1 MLASFN
7 YYPSIP
13 ALLLAATVT
22 IVTIVAIRRRGV
34 LMSMGASALV
44 GAISGAMAALAGSG
58 DMRELTAIPFALL
71 GGGAAML
78 VGAVTGWL
86 CRTEKPRSAG
96 EIAGSSDATSGPE
109 VD

>member
-7 YYPSIP
+7 YYPSTP
-13 ALLLAATVT
+13 ALVLAATVT
-22 IVTIVAIRRRGV
+22 IGTIVAIRRRGV
-34 LMSMGASALV
+34 LKSMGAGALV

-86 CRTEKPRSAG
+86 STRGALRAASDTDESAG
-96 EIAGSSDATSGPE
+96 DSPGTKAS
-109 VD
+109 